1 MKSILLIATGG
12 TIASRPTEDGLAPQL
27 CAKDIL
33 SCVPQLASL
42 CQIDTLSYM
51 VVCTEGPSGEN
62 SAGVTILQMANLCKE
77 LGAVQAYNLDG
88 GNSAAV
94 ILNDE
99 KLNNVTNTKK
109 RMVGDCIYFCT
120 LVP

>member
-1 MKSILLIATGG
+1 M
-12 TIASRPTEDGLAPQL
+12 
-27 CAKDIL
+27 
-33 SCVPQLASL
+33 
-42 CQIDTLSYM
+42 
-51 VVCTEGPSGEN
+51 
-62 SAGVTILQMANLCKE
+62 
-77 LGAVQAYNLDG
+77 QAYNLDG